1 MPDFFPISSQLA
13 WPFVLA
19 VTWIVGE
26 FGHRWTG
33 LPRISIYGLA
43 GFLFGNAASDW
54 LPQNENQE
62 FMLLANIAFGLML
75 FELGYRINL
84 RWLRANPWI
93 AVTGV
98 VEAVGT
104 FVVVAMVAGWYG
116 MPPLAALLLAS
127 LAMSTSPAGILRVLN
142 EQNSSGQVTERVLHL
157 SALNCVLAVFA
168 FKVIVGIG
176 VFQTSGS
183 LLHAAW
189 SSLVVLAVSA
199 GLGALLG
206 IAVPGL
212 LRRLGNLARDATVAF
227 AIAVILL
234 VAVTHAFKFSPVLA
248 ALTFGL
254 VARHRRVALSHTQ
267 RNFGVM
273 GDLLTVVLFF
283 FVATTL
289 EWKQV
294 ATGMGLALVLVA
306 ARFVAKTIGV
316 AIFSR
321 ASGVS
326 WRKGVLTGM
335 ALTPLSVFVILLLEQ
350 TRRLGVDLV
359 DSLAPLAAMALLLEV
374 IGPIVTQRALIWAK
388 ETPDATETYTETY

>member
-1 MPDFFPISSQLA
+1 MPEFSSFSFQLA
-13 WPFVLA
+13 WPLA
-19 VTWIVGE
+19 LALAWLAGE

-43 GFLFGNAASDW
+43 GFLFGNLFSGL
-54 LPQNENQE
+54 LPQTDNDT
-62 FMLLANIAFGLML
+62 FMLLANVAFGLML

-84 RWLRANPWI
+84 RWLKTNPWI
-93 AVTGV
+93 AISGV
-98 VEAVGT
+98 VESVGT
-104 FVVVAMVAGWYG
+104 FCVVCIVAYWYG
-116 MPPLAALLLAS
+116 TPPLAALLLAS

-142 EQNSSGQVTERVLHL
+142 EQRSSGQVTERVLHL
-157 SALNCVLAVFA
+157 SAMNCVLAVFM
-168 FKVIVGIG
+168 FKVIIGIG

-183 LLHAAW
+183 LFQAAW

-199 GLGALLG
+199 SLGGLFGV
-206 IAVPGL
+206 AVPAL
-212 LRRLGNLARDATVAF
+212 LRRLGNLSRDSTVAF

-254 VARHRRVALSHTQ
+254 VARHRRIALSRTQ

-289 EWKQV
+289 DWRHV
-294 ATGMGLALVLVA
+294 ANGVGLAVILVL
-306 ARFVAKTIGV
+306 ARFAAKTIGV
-316 AIFSR
+316 TVFAR
-321 ASGVS
+321 VSGIS
-326 WRKGVLTGM
+326 WRKGMLTGM

-350 TRRLGVDLV
+350 TRHLGVDLV
-359 DSLAPLAAMALLLEV
+359 DTIAPLAAMALLLEV

-388 ETPDATETYTETY
+388 ETPDQEES

>member
-1 MPDFFPISSQLA
+1 MPEFLSVSSQLA
-13 WPFVLA
+13 WPFALA
-19 VTWIVGE
+19 LAWIGGE

-33 LPRISIYGLA
+33 LPRISIYALA
-43 GFLFGNAASDW
+43 GFIFGNVSSGL
-54 LPQNENQE
+54 LPQTESDT
-62 FMLLANIAFGLML
+62 FMLLANVAFGLIL

-93 AVTGV
+93 AVTGLA
-98 VEAVGT
+98 EAIGT
-104 FVVVAMVAGWYG
+104 FAAVYWVASWYG
-116 MPPLAALLLAS
+116 ESTFSALLLAS

-142 EQNSSGQVTERVLHL
+142 EESSSGQVTERVLHL
-157 SALNCVLAVFA
+157 SAFNCVLAVFT

-189 SSLVVLAVSA
+189 SSLVVLAASA

-212 LRRLGNLARDATVAF
+212 LRRLGSLERDATIAF

-234 VAVTHAFKFSPVLA
+234 VTITHAYKFSPVLA

-254 VARHRRVALSHTQ
+254 VARHRRVALSHAQ

-273 GDLLTVVLFF
+273 GDLLTVLLFF

-289 EWKQV
+289 EWRQV
-294 ATGMGLALVLVA
+294 ASGMGLALVLIA
-306 ARFVAKTIGV
+306 TRCAAKT
-316 AIFSR
+316 FSVTLF
-321 ASGVS
+321 AHPSGIS
-326 WRKGVLTGM
+326 WRKGALTGL

-350 TRRLGVDLV
+350 TRRLGVELV
-359 DSLAPLAAMALLLEV
+359 DSLVPLAAMALLLEV
-374 IGPIVTQRALIWAK
+374 VGPIVTQRALIWAK
-388 ETPDATETYTETY
+388 ETPDSERL